1 MCPVSRDPLVLPL
14 IISRGPEQMEFKQK
28 YTFETRLGEASRIR
42 EKFPGRVPVIIE
54 RAAKDKLLQ
63 PIDKN
68 KFLVPADLT
77 MGQFI
82 FIIRKRIS
90 LSSERALF
98 IFCNNSLPTTGSLMR
113 ELYGS
118 HGDHDG
124 FLYMTYC
131 GENTFGFC
139 S

>member
-1 MCPVSRDPLVLPL
+1 
-14 IISRGPEQMEFKQK
+14 MEFKQK
-28 YTFETRLGEASRIR
+28 YTFETRSSEATRIR
-42 EKFPGRVPVIIE
+42 EKFPGRIPVIIE
-54 RAAKDKLLQ
+54 RAAKDKLLA

-82 FIIRKRIS
+82 FVIRKRIS
-90 LSSERALF
+90 LASEKALF
-98 IFCNNSLPTTGSLMR
+98 VFCNNSLPTTGSLIR

-118 HGDHDG
+118 YGDHDG

-131 GENTFGFC
+131 GENTFG
-139 S
+139 